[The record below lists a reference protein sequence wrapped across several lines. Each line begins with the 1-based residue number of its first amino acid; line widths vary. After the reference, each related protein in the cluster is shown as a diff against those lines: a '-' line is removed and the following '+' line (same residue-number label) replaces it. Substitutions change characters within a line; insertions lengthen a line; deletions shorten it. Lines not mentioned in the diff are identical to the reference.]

1 MKKIVTNLILIV
13 IILFVSLI
21 GILSSIG
28 IETDRFNKL
37 ISNKVSQSKNIFLEL
52 ETIKFKIDL
61 KELSLFLQTQS
72 PKITYRKLLIPA
84 ENVKVYVDF
93 LSLLKSEPKIKK

>member
-37 ISNKVSQSKNIFLEL
+37 ISNKVSQSKNIYLEL

-61 KELSLFLQTQS
+61 KELSLFLFRDL
-72 PKITYRKLLIPA
+72 PVGDR
-84 ENVKVYVDF
+84 F
-93 LSLLKSEPKIKK
+93 